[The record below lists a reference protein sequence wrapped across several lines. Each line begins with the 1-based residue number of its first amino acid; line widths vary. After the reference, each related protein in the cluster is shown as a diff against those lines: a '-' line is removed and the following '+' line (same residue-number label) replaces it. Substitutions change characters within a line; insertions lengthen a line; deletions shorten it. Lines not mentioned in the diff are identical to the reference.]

1 MSTELIEWERGGRQ
15 TTALHS
21 TVYYTTHLELGMV
34 LLFGHDWN
42 NISRC
47 ETKDKRSEIR
57 RGGSLGGNGRR
68 KVLSSFEPAAKERPV
83 TRETPT

>member
-1 MSTELIEWERGGRQ
+1 
-15 TTALHS
+15 
-21 TVYYTTHLELGMV
+21 MV
-34 LLFGHDWN
+34 LLFVHDWN
-42 NISRC
+42 NTSWC

-57 RGGSLGGNGRR
+57 RRGGTLGGNGRR